1 MSTPVCSQTELARA
15 ERKASPLVW
24 PIKESEEFVSADKQI
39 FSKLATDE
47 DPVDLTPVASM
58 DLVVMAVAVSQN
70 S

>member
-1 MSTPVCSQTELARA
+1 M
-15 ERKASPLVW
+15 W
-24 PIKESEEFVSADKQI
+24 PIKESEELVSAVKQI

-58 DLVVMAVAVSQN
+58 GKVVMALAVSQD

>member
-1 MSTPVCSQTELARA
+1 M
-15 ERKASPLVW
+15 W
-24 PIKESEEFVSADKQI
+24 PIKESEELFSAGKQI

-58 DLVVMAVAVSQN
+58 DLVVMALAVSQN